1 MTKGQLRIIFYFL
14 PLFDSFTVLK
24 EQLQLP
30 LRVPCRLE
38 RYQPEAE
45 WVNYDIP
52 WHTIFPLRTVSIKC
66 LIFPKDKLNMYLA
79 EMKESNNYSFL
90 SSALAASLLMFSQI
104 SLKGKG
110 NRV

>member
-45 WVNYDIP
+45 
-52 WHTIFPLRTVSIKC
+52 
-66 LIFPKDKLNMYLA
+66 
-79 EMKESNNYSFL
+79 
-90 SSALAASLLMFSQI
+90 
-104 SLKGKG
+104 
-110 NRV
+110 